1 MPDKRGR
8 MRKSK
13 IENFPDWVRLV
24 QSEFAEMP
32 GLHLSRRQAQRLWNL
47 DDDTI
52 DVILDE
58 LVSSNFLKRTPGDV
72 FIKADVGC

>member
-1 MPDKRGR
+1 